1 MNPKPSFARLSSDK
15 QREILEVAMDEF
27 IEQGY
32 RNASTNRV
40 VGRLG
45 IAKGSLFNYFG
56 SKERL
61 YLYLLYRA
69 GRELLELVEARYRE
83 MPSDLCDRL
92 RRVAE
97 TTLEFY
103 ESNPRLYR
111 FFTQF
116 AESAEIELQ
125 RRYAALFAP
134 EEQRKIFYNLFQ
146 GVDTS
151 HFRFD
156 PERTFMLTRWL
167 FAGLKL
173 DLAAEL
179 NASRDARGLKT
190 KLLGRLDVA
199 LEALKAGIYRE
210 PAREP
215 AASAREVAAQAARAA
230 ASGDARKE
238 R

>member
-1 MNPKPSFARLSSDK
+1 MKPKPSFARLSTEK

-56 SKERL
+56 TKEDL

-69 GRELLELVEARYRE
+69 GRELLELVQSRYEE
-83 MPSDLCDRL
+83 MPSDLCQRL

-103 ESNPRLYR
+103 EGSPRLYR
-111 FFTQF
+111 FFTRF
-116 AESAEIELQ
+116 VESAEVALQ
-125 RRYAALFAP
+125 HRYAALFSP
-134 EEQRKIFYNLFQ
+134 EEQRKIFYDFFQ

-151 HFRFD
+151 RFRFD
-156 PERTFMLTRWL
+156 AERTFLLTRWL

-179 NASRDARGLKT
+179 SSSRDAGGLKA

-199 LEALKAGIYRE
+199 LEALRAGIYRE
-210 PAREP
+210 PAGE
-215 AASAREVAAQAARAA
+215 E
-230 ASGDARKE
+230 G
-238 R
+238 